1 MILQYRSPFGRQ
13 GERSIP
19 GRGVSPARI
28 TTAAAGRQRR
38 SVALGSASM
47 ASGSSATPKFMSPE
61 RFLANLRSSARLHI
75 PLIPEVISHQM
86 PGPDSS
92 RARRI
97 WEEMQTAGITIFEF
111 SPGGDAVMSIG
122 WSATDKQFYNL
133 LECC

>member
-1 MILQYRSPFGRQ
+1 
-13 GERSIP
+13 
-19 GRGVSPARI
+19 
-28 TTAAAGRQRR
+28 
-38 SVALGSASM
+38 M